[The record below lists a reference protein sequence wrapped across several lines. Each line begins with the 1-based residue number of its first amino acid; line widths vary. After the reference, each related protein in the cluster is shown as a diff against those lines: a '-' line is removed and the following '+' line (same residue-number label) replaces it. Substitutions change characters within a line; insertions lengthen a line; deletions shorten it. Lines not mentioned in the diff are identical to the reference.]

1 MLRKSWAPAAC
12 QWQICRLRVG
22 FQGRQRSRIFVSPH
36 TAQTFASKDTF
47 TMFTGITEH
56 VGKIEEFHHGET
68 GGRLRVNLEGS
79 PSIAAEMKLGDS
91 ISVNGCC
98 LTVVEFD
105 ARSFAA
111 DLSGETLRRT
121 AFEEK
126 KNGQPVNLERPL
138 AATARLGG
146 HFVQGHVDG
155 IGRVT
160 RLTPEGDNWW
170 LSVRVPQDLR
180 RYVTEKGSIA
190 FDGISLTVA
199 RWHLRDGVADIA
211 VIPFTHQH
219 TNVHAMTPNDAVN
232 VEVDILAKYVESLIA
247 ARKAPATSHLTVAE
261 LIEEGF

>member
-1 MLRKSWAPAAC
+1 
-12 QWQICRLRVG
+12 
-22 FQGRQRSRIFVSPH
+22 
-36 TAQTFASKDTF
+36 
-47 TMFTGITEH
+47 MFTGITEH
-56 VGKIEEFHHGET
+56 VGKIEAFQHDEK
-68 GGRLRVNLEGS
+68 GGRLRISLEGA
-79 PSIAAEMKLGDS
+79 PSITAEMELGDS

-105 ARSFAA
+105 ATSFAA

-121 AFEEK
+121 AFGEK
-126 KNGQPVNLERPL
+126 KPGQPVNLERPL

-190 FDGISLTVA
+190 IDGISLTVA
-199 RWHLRDGVADIA
+199 RWQEGIADIA
-211 VIPFTHQH
+211 VIPFTRAH
-219 TNVHAMTPNDAVN
+219 TNIYAMQPADAVN
-232 VEVDILAKYVESLIA
+232 LEIDILAKYVESLLP
-247 ARKAPATSHLTVAE
+247 KP
-261 LIEEGF
+261 